1 MFVQVGC
8 GVSNWWFP
16 VPFTLINDLYT
27 QRLCFFYWWFG
38 GVRQSIVMFFFF
50 FFFKKKKNY
59 MELHFAL
66 YISSYAII
74 VSKEEKMRNF
84 AKISVKFCVSVGPN
98 GKLWMES
105 RFPQIFVYFFSQF
118 SQFWN
123 TGAPNKSHCT
133 PTRHP
138 NIVHFKKNLRHIG
151 EQLGLNSCP
160 HGTPNTLSCTST
172 WHLNMVHFKKN

>member
-1 MFVQVGC
+1 MVISYVMMFVQVGC

-50 FFFKKKKNY
+50 FFLFSKKKNY

-105 RFPQIFVYFFSQF
+105 RFPRIFVYFFF
-118 SQFWN
+118 
-123 TGAPNKSHCT
+123 PNFPSFEILVHQT
-133 PTRHP
+133 HHTAHP
-138 NIVHFKKNLRHIG
+138 HDIQTLCILKKI
-151 EQLGLNSCP
+151 
-160 HGTPNTLSCTST
+160 
-172 WHLNMVHFKKN
+172 